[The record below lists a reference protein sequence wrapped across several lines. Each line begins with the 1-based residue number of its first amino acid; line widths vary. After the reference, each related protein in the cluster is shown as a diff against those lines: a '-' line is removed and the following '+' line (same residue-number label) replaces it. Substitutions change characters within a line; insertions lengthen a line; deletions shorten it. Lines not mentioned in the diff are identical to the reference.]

1 MTLLENMAA
10 GGNVLGTSFQDL
22 ADTIAQVKDKSRVG
36 VCLDTCHAFAAGYD
50 LRSPEA
56 FSATMAE
63 FDRVVGM
70 EYLRAVHMND
80 SKAPFASNRDLHA
93 NIGTGFL
100 GLRAFH
106 NLVNDSRFEGL
117 PLILETPVE
126 VRDEKGEVVKDEKGK
141 VREDKGIW
149 AREIKLLEGLVGMDV
164 EGVEFKKLEAELER
178 MGRPERER
186 VGVQVG
192 KKREKD
198 AAKEAKDAKKG
209 GGKTKAKVNGK
220 RGKKVKDEDE
230 DDSELSDVKSGSEE

>member
-1 MTLLENMAA
+1 MAA

-70 EYLRAVHMND
+70 KYLRAVHMND

-126 VRDEKGEVVKDEKGK
+126 VRDEKGDVVKDEKGK

-164 EGVEFKKLEAELER
+164 EGVDFKKLEAELER

-209 GGKTKAKVNGK
+209 VKKTKAAVKGR
-220 RGKKVKDEDE
+220 RGKKEDVDE
-230 DDSELSDVKSGSEE
+230 SELSDVKSESG